1 MQPINRMSIEF
12 SSLPENVAFARVSV
26 AAFASQL
33 DVTLN
38 DLEELKVAVSEA
50 VTNSIIH
57 GYKNKKDRMIR
68 VDVTL
73 YKEGLEI
80 LVVDSGVGIKDIK
93 KALTPAYSTVPDRM
107 GLGFAFMQSFTDNLE
122 VDSTP
127 GQGTRVKMFKS
138 LNIPVASRSGH

>member
-1 MQPINRMSIEF
+1 MQSINRMSIEF
-12 SSLPENVAFARVSV
+12 SSLPENVAFARVAV

-57 GYKNKKDRMIR
+57 GYKSKKDRMIR

-80 LVVDSGVGIKDIK
+80 TVADSGTGIKDIK
-93 KALTPAYSTVPDRM
+93 KALTPAYSTAPDRM

-127 GQGTRVKMFKS
+127 GKGTRVKMFKS